1 MFIEWYV
8 WFALIK
14 SLVFAFLMSTIAC
27 YYGYTV
33 KGGSV
38 EVGKASTDTVVMSNI
53 MILVADVILTL
64 LLL

>member
-1 MFIEWYV
+1 V

-14 SLVFAFLMSTIAC
+14 SLVFAFLMSTIAS
-27 YYGYTV
+27 YYGYSV
-33 KGGSV
+33 QGGSV

>member
-1 MFIEWYV
+1 
-8 WFALIK
+8 
-14 SLVFAFLMSTIAC
+14 MSTIAC

-33 KGGSV
+33 QGGSV
-38 EVGKASTDTVVMSNI
+38 EVGQASTDTVVMSNI

>member
-1 MFIEWYV
+1 
-8 WFALIK
+8 
-14 SLVFAFLMSTIAC
+14 MSTIAC
-27 YYGYTV
+27 YYGYSV

-38 EVGKASTDTVVMSNI
+38 EVGKASTDTVVVSNI

>member
-1 MFIEWYV
+1 V

-27 YYGYTV
+27 YYGYAV
-33 KGGSV
+33 QGGSV
-38 EVGKASTDTVVMSNI
+38 EVGKASTDTVVVSNI